1 MKSWECHWIKLLNK
15 LLCKPDIM
23 RKLMIIG
30 CLMAFAFNLLAED
43 PKILGI
49 GEDAPDFSLVGIDGQ
64 TYSLESFRE
73 SEILMIVFSAN
84 HCPTAQAY
92 EERMKK
98 LSSDYETS
106 EMQLVAISSNHPD
119 AVCLEELGY
128 SDLGDTFE
136 EMKIRAADAG
146 YNFPYLYDGEIQ
158 EVAHAYGATATP
170 HVFILDRE
178 RKLRYR
184 GRIDDM
190 EDPYQKPSQTDAR
203 NAMDALL
210 AGKSVPVE
218 TTRAFGCSMKWKSKM
233 EWKMKLDEDWANAPV
248 GVNDMDLE
256 GLKDLLL
263 NAGEN
268 IRLINVWATW
278 CGPCVIEFPDLVNMQ
293 RMYGGRH
300 FEVVGIS
307 MDRPNQ
313 KEKVIDFLE
322 DKQGAFTNYIY
333 SESDKEPMFELMDPN
348 WQGNIPYTMI
358 VMPGG
363 DVVYRHDG
371 IIDPLEVRKSII
383 ELIGRY
389 FADDH

>member
-1 MKSWECHWIKLLNK
+1 MTKLW
-15 LLCKPDIM
+15 
-23 RKLMIIG
+23 IIG
-30 CLMAFAFNLLAED
+30 TLLVFTLNVTAED

-49 GEDAPDFSLVGIDGQ
+49 GADAPDFELTGIDDKSY
-64 TYSLESFRE
+64 TLESFRE
-73 SEILMIVFSAN
+73 SKILMIVFTAN

-98 LSSDYETS
+98 LSSAYKS
-106 EMQLVAISSNHPD
+106 AEMQMVAISSNYPE

-136 EMKIRAADAG
+136 EMKIRAADVG
-146 YNFPYLYDGEIQ
+146 YNFPYLYDGETQ

-170 HVFILDRE
+170 HVFILDEE

-190 EDPYQKPSQTDAR
+190 EDPYQKPGHTDAR
-203 NAMDALL
+203 NAVDALL
-210 AGKSVPVE
+210 AGKAVPVE

-233 EWKMKLDEDWANAPV
+233 EWRKKLDADWANAPV
-248 GVNDMDLE
+248 EVNDLDFE
-256 GLKDLLL
+256 GLKELLS
-263 NAGEN
+263 NKSDN

-293 RMYGGRH
+293 RMYGARH

-307 MDRPNQ
+307 VDRPNQ
-313 KEKVIDFLE
+313 KETVVGFLE
-322 DKQGAFTNYIY
+322 EKQGAFTNYIY
-333 SESDKEPMFELMDPN
+333 TANDKEPMFELTDPN

-371 IIDPLEVRKSII
+371 MIEPLEVRQSII
-383 ELIGRY
+383 EIIGRY